1 MANDSFSLKVGSK
14 GPNVKTLQQ
23 GLGIGADGDFGDG
36 TKSSVI
42 LKQRENNIEETGEV
56 SKVFFEL
63 ILGNTSFEI
72 PSLPPQDPTTIEYSN
87 PNFIQ
92 PYSNNPSISSPT
104 TASWGYNELGQ
115 TLKLGNQ
122 LGGEVNSLQGSL
134 SALGEATGI
143 EFLASASF
151 SIPTLDLRYA
161 LDLIGIDL
169 DKELEKILD
178 KPGGAALLAQVQSTF
193 KDKQTGKFT
202 ISGSS
207 VNTSSLNPFE
217 NFPSKIEFGTVVG
230 QIVDDKTN
238 APLPGVKVRNPFSLL
253 PNRKSSVTDKNGK
266 FEIEHPVIPS
276 ILVDLGIID
285 PSLFGL
291 TITLKKYTEPATEAN
306 QEPRTFRYLPK
317 QYTPYT
323 STGKLKGYRAD
334 LEERPNKGIGI
345 IPLRRLEGDLAK
357 QIRKFLQFPK
367 IQVQEYTKKDI
378 TYEYTLQKQTADAIA
393 KLKSIVI
400 PLLLTLIAI
409 YGVSQLAPLIKAK
422 KSGIKEDAQKEF
434 DKIKDA
440 ILNPSEEDVKKI
452 IKKKNKLV
460 KVLNDTLKIVED
472 TTLILE
478 VADDLIDIT
487 NTSYQILKVLPV
499 PTAVLG
505 VGIPISV
512 VNNVQ
517 DAKTVLDVRIV
528 QAKHITKTSLSI
540 LRLLETTLGTVVDLL
555 DILDMFVQFSA
566 ELSPTNIESEEIS
579 AEIRD
584 IGKEEARQSSPIITN
599 INGFE
604 MSIET
609 ENTTKTVKRRRAIAR
624 NGAGIIMLK
633 GKYSFSSIDQI
644 LIDELIF
651 YIKQNKLKAN

>member
-14 GPNVKTLQQ
+14 GPNVKALQQ

-115 TLKLGNQ
+115 TLRLGNQ
-122 LGGEVNSLQGSL
+122 LGGNVNSLQGSL

-193 KDKQTGKFT
+193 RDKKTGKFT

-207 VNTSSLNPFE
+207 VNTSSLDPFE

-238 APLPGVKVRNPFSLL
+238 TPLPGVKVRNPFSLL
-253 PNRKSSVTDKNGK
+253 PNRKSSETDKNGK

-291 TITLKKYTEPATEAN
+291 TITLKKFKDPSTGK
-306 QEPRTFRYLPK
+306 TFRYLPK

-487 NTSYQILKVLPV
+487 DTTYQILKVLPT
-499 PTAVLG
+499 PSAVAG
-505 VGIPISV
+505 VGLPIYII
-512 VNNVQ
+512 NNVQ
-517 DAKTVLDVRIV
+517 DAKTLLDVRIV
-528 QAKHITKTSLSI
+528 QARHITKTTLAI
-540 LRLLETTLGTVVDLL
+540 LRLLEKTLGTVVDLL
-555 DILDMFVQFSA
+555 DILDMFVQFSE

-624 NGAGIIMLK
+624 NRAGIVMLK

-644 LIDELIF
+644 LIDELVF

>member
-207 VNTSSLNPFE
+207 VNTSSLDPFE

-253 PNRKSSVTDKNGK
+253 PNRKSSETDKNGK

-291 TITLKKYTEPATEAN
+291 TITLKKFKDPSTGK
-306 QEPRTFRYLPK
+306 TFRYLPK

-367 IQVQEYTKKDI
+367 IQIKEYTQKDV
-378 TYEYTLQKQTADAIA
+378 TYEFNLQKQTADAIA

-487 NTSYQILKVLPV
+487 DTSYQILKVLPV